1 MIENIIKKIN
11 SNNTDSIMLD
21 NEELI
26 ALILKSVNDI
36 FAYKKAESAKLF
48 HYIDTEDQNEKIGV
62 RIKFN

>member
-26 ALILKSVNDI
+26 ALILKSINDT

-48 HYIDTEDQNEKIGV
+48 HYIDTADQSEKIGV